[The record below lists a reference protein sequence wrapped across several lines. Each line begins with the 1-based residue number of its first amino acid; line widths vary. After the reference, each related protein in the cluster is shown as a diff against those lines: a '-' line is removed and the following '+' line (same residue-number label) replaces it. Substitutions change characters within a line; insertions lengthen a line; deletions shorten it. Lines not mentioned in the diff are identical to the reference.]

1 MSQIT
6 KLTTETRN
14 PNTTNIDTLST
25 LEMVSLINNEDHS
38 TVEAVSKVKEDI
50 AKAIDVIYPAIS
62 KGGRLIYMGAGTSGR
77 LGVLDA
83 SEWYPTYGVGQES
96 VIGLIAGGDHA
107 LRNPIEGAE
116 DHETFAVED
125 LKNINLTEKDVVCAI
140 ASSGRTPYCIGA
152 LKYAKELGAETIA
165 IANVKDSVIGKYAN
179 TVIEAVSGPEV
190 VTGSTRMKAGTTQK
204 MILNIISTS
213 TMIKYGKVYGNLMV
227 DVNPS
232 NEKLVIR
239 AQSIIQEATSCDAL
253 RAKELL
259 ELSQNDVKA
268 AIVMELMD
276 LDLEAALNLL
286 KAHKGRIRDA
296 IK

>member
-259 ELSQNDVKA
+259 ELSQKDVKA